1 MFGEIAVG
9 KTSLMNCFLDNINQR
24 ENPHRPTLTQDTKCK
39 NVDIKGNNVKISIN
53 DVAGNFNVKQLVQ

>member
-24 ENPHRPTLTQDTKCK
+24 DNPHIRTINQETKVK
-39 NVDIKGNNVKISIN
+39 DVVIKGNHV
-53 DVAGNFNVKQLVQ
+53 

>member
-24 ENPHRPTLTQDTKCK
+24 DNPHKPTQYKETKVK
-39 NVDIKGNNVKISIN
+39 NVDIRGNNV
-53 DVAGNFNVKQLVQ
+53 